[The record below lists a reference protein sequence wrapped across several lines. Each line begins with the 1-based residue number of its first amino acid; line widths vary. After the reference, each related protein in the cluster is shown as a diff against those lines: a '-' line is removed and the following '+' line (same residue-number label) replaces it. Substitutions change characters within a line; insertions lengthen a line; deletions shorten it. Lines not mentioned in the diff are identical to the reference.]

1 MNDALPEITSI
12 SKLLEPSQVPKNQDR
27 TPENRLREIIRHTM
41 GDPFFLKLQ
50 KVNYKF
56 KYLLYSHFSK
66 NSGYDR
72 DYYQGQAA
80 SSNFTYT
87 LFART
92 LFEQFHPK
100 RVVDVGCGGG
110 GFSKAFLDL
119 DCDVRSFDYSSD
131 AIAVAQS
138 RGVTAARQLDIT
150 KSDAIPTTGDL
161 CICLEVA
168 EHIPETYA
176 LHLCKLLSKVARTLA
191 FTAAPPGQGG
201 HLHVNEQ
208 PQSYWIEKMESCGM
222 QYDADAV
229 ARIHKV
235 FAGRMGSD
243 YDDNLMI
250 FRQKS

>member
-1 MNDALPEITSI
+1 MDNALPQIVSN
-12 SKLLEPSQVPKNQDR
+12 SKALEPTKASKNK
-27 TPENRLREIIRHTM
+27 LREVVRRTM

-56 KYLLYSHFSK
+56 KHLFYSHFTK
-66 NSGYDR
+66 NAGYDWN
-72 DYYQGQAA
+72 YYHGQAA

-87 LFART
+87 LFAQT
-92 LFEQFHPK
+92 LFEQFNPK
-100 RVVDVGCGGG
+100 TVVDVGCGGG

-119 DCDVRSFDYSSD
+119 SCDVRSFDYSSD

-138 RGVTAARQLDIT
+138 RGVTSAQQIDIT
-150 KSDAIPTTGDL
+150 KIDAIPANGDL

-176 LHLCKLLSKVARTLA
+176 LHLCKVLSKIAPTLA
-191 FTAAPPGQGG
+191 LTAAPPGQGG

-222 QYDADAV
+222 EYDAGAV
-229 ARIHKV
+229 AQIRSV
-235 FAGRMGSD
+235 FAGRMGTD

-250 FRQKS
+250 FRQQQ